1 MGKQTGDQTMKK
13 TILIAAALLT
23 TASTMALA
31 ENSANAPPKAAT
43 NVQSDGANLRQQL
56 TNDLQQSGFKN
67 VKVVPGSFF
76 VQANDKTGNPV
87 TMFITS
93 NSMSEVTTVGSNTQ
107 AAGSFTSIPAKA
119 DLSSKAVGLEVQ
131 NAANQNIGTIK
142 DIAFNGSEIDGYIL
156 SVGGFL
162 GMGDHYV
169 AVRPGALD
177 ISYNSSDSKWHA
189 KMNATADQLKGA
201 PEYKYPNKG

>member
-1 MGKQTGDQTMKK
+1 MKK

-31 ENSANAPPKAAT
+31 ENSANAPPKATT

>member
-1 MGKQTGDQTMKK
+1 MKK

-23 TASTMALA
+23 TASTMACA
-31 ENSANAPPKAAT
+31 EKSENAQPKATT
-43 NVQSDGANLRQQL
+43 NVQSDGAKRLQQR
-56 TNDLQQSGFKN
+56 TKDLQQSGFKN